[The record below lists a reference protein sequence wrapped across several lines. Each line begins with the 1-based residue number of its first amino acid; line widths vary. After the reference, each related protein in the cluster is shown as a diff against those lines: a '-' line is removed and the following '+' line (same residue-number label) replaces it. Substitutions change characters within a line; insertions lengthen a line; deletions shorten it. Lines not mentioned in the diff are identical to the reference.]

1 MPLAKITL
9 SADIVGLQELRD
21 KLGKVLKTPAERSK
35 IVKKALEKAVQPIKA
50 RLEQTTPQGPT
61 GNLHR
66 AIASKVVEYPLD
78 GTAVA
83 IVGYRRAG
91 KGGRVS
97 ARGGRV
103 NTGPDRGYHQWWLEY
118 GTQQRYVGTPANKPY
133 ARKAHRR
140 VMKSGKVADIR
151 EHQVAR
157 QGGYIASSFNS
168 LGGFNGFIPTPR
180 MPRGQGGQRVQTD
193 PAYPNA
199 FFKKSSTPIQI
210 PPMPRGGST
219 GRPPLETAFSQTQ
232 GEVARILQ
240 QELRISIEAALAT
253 LSTSATGFV
262 DQ

>member
-21 KLGKVLKTPAERSK
+21 KLQNFLPPAERSK
-35 IVKKALEKAVQPIKA
+35 LMAAALEKAVQPVFR
-50 RLEQTTPQGPT
+50 RLYETTPTGPT
-61 GNLHR
+61 GNLLR
-66 AIASKVVEYPLD
+66 ARDYKVKEYPLD

-118 GTQQRYVGTPANKPY
+118 GTQDRYVGTPANKPY
-133 ARKAHRR
+133 TRKAHRR
-140 VMKSGKVADIR
+140 TMKSGKVADIR

-180 MPRGQGGQRVQTD
+180 MPRGQSGQRVQTD

-199 FFKKSSTPIQI
+199 FFKKSSTPIRI

-219 GRPPLETAFSQTQ
+219 GRPPLETAFAQTQ

-240 QELRISIEAALAT
+240 QELRISIEAALST

>member
-21 KLGKVLKTPAERSK
+21 KLQNFLPPAERSK
-35 IVKKALEKAVQPIKA
+35 LMAAALEKAVQPVFR
-50 RLEQTTPQGPT
+50 RLYETTPTGPT
-61 GNLHR
+61 GNLLR
-66 AIASKVVEYPLD
+66 ARDYKVKEYPLD

-97 ARGGRV
+97 AQGGRV

-118 GTQQRYVGTPANKPY
+118 GTQERYVGTPANKPY
-133 ARKAHRR
+133 TRKAHRR
-140 VMKSGKVADIR
+140 TMKSGKVADIR

-180 MPRGQGGQRVQTD
+180 MPRGQSGQRVQTD
-193 PAYPNA
+193 PAYPRA
-199 FFKKSSTPIQI
+199 FFKKSSVPIRI

-232 GEVARILQ
+232 NQVAEILQ
-240 QELRISIEAALAT
+240 RELRISIEAALST